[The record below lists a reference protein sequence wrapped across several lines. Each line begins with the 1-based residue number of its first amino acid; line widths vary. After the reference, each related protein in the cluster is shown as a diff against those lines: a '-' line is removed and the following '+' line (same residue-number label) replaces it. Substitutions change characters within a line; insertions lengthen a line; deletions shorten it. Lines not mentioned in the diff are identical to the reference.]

1 MSLFETL
8 KKDQLRAR
16 VERNAVKSSVLTTL
30 VGELQTAASR
40 DKNTVLTDGDVVN
53 LIRKFIKNNEETF
66 RLSGKQDGLRENE
79 YLINYLPQQL
89 SSSQLNTLIQT
100 IMTNGGY
107 NHKRDLGKILGELKT
122 NYDGRYEAKEVIV
135 LINKILAG

>member
-16 VERNAVKSSVLTTL
+16 VERNTIKSSILTTL

-40 DKNTVLTDGDVVN
+40 DKNVVLTDGDVVS

-66 RLSGKQDGLRENE
+66 RLTGSQDGLRENE
-79 YLINYLPQQL
+79 YLTNYLPQQL
-89 SSSQLNTLIQT
+89 SNSQLNILIQT

-107 NHKRDLGKILGELKT
+107 THKRDLSKILGELKT
-122 NYDGRYEAKEVIV
+122 NYDGRYEAKEVITV
-135 LINKILAG
+135 VNKILAG